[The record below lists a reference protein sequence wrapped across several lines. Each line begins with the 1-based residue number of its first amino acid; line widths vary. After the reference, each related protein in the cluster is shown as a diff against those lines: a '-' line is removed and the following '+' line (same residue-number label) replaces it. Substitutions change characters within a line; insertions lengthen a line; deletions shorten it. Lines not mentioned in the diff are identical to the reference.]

1 MKHQKTQIIV
11 IDNQKGGCAKTTT
24 SMNVA
29 VGLAD
34 KDYKVCCLDFDMQND
49 LSKWLG
55 YEEDKKPTIFE
66 IISQEIANIE
76 MFSIENCIRKSPRY
90 KNISFIPANRMLKNA
105 ITTIATSDQPTT
117 ILKNIL
123 HKDVFNQFDYI
134 VIDCP
139 NGFDLLV
146 TNILMCC
153 DKLIIPVQADYIS
166 YEKVNLML
174 ETLMTIKGTE
184 DIEQYIVGIL
194 VTLHNKN
201 RNSHKETFTLLKQ
214 SYPDMI
220 FDLPVPNHTEVAD
233 SVLNGKVSI
242 LNPISEA
249 GKSYKAV
256 VQKVIN
262 NQNKIN

>member
-1 MKHQKTQIIV
+1 MENKKTQIIV

-34 KDYKVCCLDFDMQND
+34 KGYKVCCLDFDMQND
-49 LSKWLG
+49 FSKWLG
-55 YEEDKKPTIFE
+55 YEEDRKPTIFE

-76 MFSIENCIRKSPRY
+76 MFTIDTCIRQSPKF

-123 HKDVFNQFDYI
+123 NKEVFNQFDYI
-134 VIDCP
+134 IIDCP

-146 TNILMCC
+146 TNILVAC

-174 ETLMTIKGTE
+174 ETLMTIKNTE
-184 DIEQYIVGIL
+184 EIEEYILGIL

-201 RNSHKETFTLLKQ
+201 RNSHKETFSLLKQ
-214 SYPDMI
+214 SYPNLT

-242 LNPISEA
+242 LNKNSEA
-249 GKSYKAV
+249 GASYKAV
-256 VQKVIN
+256 VKKIIN
-262 NQNKIN
+262 N